1 MDLFKGDFTGAPD
14 MKRIEKLLICFVLL
28 GFSLTALAVAQSGA
42 SRKPALIRDTGEEEE
57 KESAQAPEP
66 KGLNPALA
74 EQNINIGNQYFKK
87 RNYLA
92 AIDRYLSALEYQ
104 PDSIPACEALGRAYE
119 KNGDISKAVDLY
131 TDFAMKNPN
140 SPKAS
145 EFRTKAAKLQKYVV
159 ISPK

>member
-1 MDLFKGDFTGAPD
+1 MDLFKENFTGAPG

-28 GFSLTALAVAQSGA
+28 SFSLTAFAVAQSGA

-57 KESAQAPEP
+57 ESAKAQEP
-66 KGLNPALA
+66 KERNPALA

-87 RNYLA
+87 RNYIA

-131 TDFAMKNPN
+131 TNFAMKNPN

-145 EFRTKAAKLQKYVV
+145 EFRAKAAKLQKYVV